1 MAPET
6 DVLVIGFGPAGAAAA
21 ITAGDAGAE
30 VLVVEKTGRGG
41 GNAPYSGGFLWDVA
55 EPDALTHLEALC
67 GGQTDRAVLEAYAA
81 GLHEVRD
88 WVRALGGETVEF
100 VPPTDVEY
108 PRFLPAW
115 PYLPGAG
122 AVSYHLLAGAPP
134 PSGAALWDLIAA
146 GVSARGIAVAHD
158 TAATRLLTGDD
169 GAVTGAVVRGADG
182 TERAIT
188 ARGGVVLAC
197 GGLEGDP
204 ALRAAYLPVAPL
216 VALGHDGNTGD
227 GVRMAQQA
235 GAALWHMSAF
245 FGWFVFRAPEF
256 AAGFP
261 LDFHDTSFLW
271 VDATGRRFTDEAGWE
286 AHDRVR
292 AVTTFSPRRGNHA
305 AFPLYAIFDGRT
317 RQAGPL
323 NGVVGTPNAY
333 AWSVD
338 NTAEVER
345 GWIARADGAGPLA
358 GALGLEP
365 ATLTATIEAYNT
377 GAAAGRDADFDRAPG
392 TMAPLDTTDLY
403 AIEMWPGIATASGG
417 PRRDARARVVR
428 EDGTPIDGLY
438 AAGACGS
445 IWGMLTQHGGGLTDA
460 IVFGRIAGADAVRR
474 SEVVSEAEGVL

>member
-1 MAPET
+1 
-6 DVLVIGFGPAGAAAA
+6 VLGFGPAGAAAA
-21 ITAGDAGAE
+21 ITAADAGAD

-41 GNAPYSGGFLWDVA
+41 GNAPNSGGFLWDVA
-55 EPDALTHLEALC
+55 EPDAVEHLDVLC

-81 GLHEVRD
+81 GLHTVRA
-88 WVRALGGETVEF
+88 WVRELGGETMEF
-100 VPPTDVEY
+100 VAPTDVES

-115 PYLPGAG
+115 PNLPGAG

-134 PSGAALWDLIAA
+134 PSGAALWELIEA
-146 GVSARGIAVAHD
+146 GVRARGIAVHYD
-158 TAATRLLTGDD
+158 TAATRLLLDGD
-169 GAVTGAVVRGADG
+169 GAVTGAVVRDADG
-182 TERAIT
+182 AERAIT

-216 VALGHDGNTGD
+216 VPLGHAGNTGD

-245 FGWFVFRAPEF
+245 FGWFVFRTDAF
-256 AAGFP
+256 GAGFP

-292 AVTTFSPRRGNHA
+292 AVTTFSPRRPNHP
-305 AFPLYAIFDGRT
+305 AFPLYAIFDDRT
-317 RQAGPL
+317 RRAGPL

-333 AWSVD
+333 TWSAD
-338 NTAEVER
+338 NGAEVDR
-345 GWIARADGAGPLA
+345 GWITRAGDVPALA
-358 GALGLEP
+358 GALGLDA
-365 ATLTATIEAYNT
+365 ATLTATVEAFDAA
-377 GAAAGRDADFDRAPG
+377 AAAGRDDDFGRAPG
-392 TMAPLDTTDLY
+392 TMAPLDTSDLY

-428 EDGTPIDGLY
+428 EDGSAIEGLY
-438 AAGACGS
+438 AAGSCGS
-445 IWGMLTQHGGGLTDA
+445 IWGLLTQHGGGLTDA
-460 IVFGRIAGADAVRR
+460 IVFGRIAAADAVRR
-474 SEVVSEAEGVL
+474 SGVGVGAGVA